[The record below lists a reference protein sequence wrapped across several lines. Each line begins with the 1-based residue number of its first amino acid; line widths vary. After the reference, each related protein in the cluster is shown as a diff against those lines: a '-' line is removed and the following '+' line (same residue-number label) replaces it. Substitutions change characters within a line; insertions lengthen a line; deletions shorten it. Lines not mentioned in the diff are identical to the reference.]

1 MAPLWS
7 PTISSACKKTVTV
20 SLWEERPKQQP
31 WSQGPEPAHPAP
43 EPCSALKHWGPLPMD
58 YSIAELGL
66 CLLLGIVSKLLL
78 VGKLQPAELPMH

>member
-1 MAPLWS
+1 
-7 PTISSACKKTVTV
+7 
-20 SLWEERPKQQP
+20 
-31 WSQGPEPAHPAP
+31 
-43 EPCSALKHWGPLPMD
+43 MD